1 MKSGRLDV
9 LACFLTCCSMVI
21 LISEDQWVV
30 HKDPPLAA
38 VWHHVGYCSKQHDIP
53 DYLNQKNG

>member
-1 MKSGRLDV
+1 
-9 LACFLTCCSMVI
+9 MVI